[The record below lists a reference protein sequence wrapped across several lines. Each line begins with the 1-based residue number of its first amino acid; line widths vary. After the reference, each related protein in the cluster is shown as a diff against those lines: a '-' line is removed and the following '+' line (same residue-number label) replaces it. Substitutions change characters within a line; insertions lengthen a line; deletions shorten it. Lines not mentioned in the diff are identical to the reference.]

1 MAEKDESN
9 KLTNPFTVLFSK
21 FTQVI
26 NLPLPLPFLPQAKKD
41 VVKVETEKKAV
52 VRGGEVVEVS
62 KSATVTFPDG
72 RKQTVA
78 PLKVESEVAEHET
91 NPVVLWQV
99 YVIGGFFVLKW
110 AWGRWNEHKERKK
123 SSNDDQPSS
132 SPTTDE
138 GN

>member
-26 NLPLPLPFLPQAKKD
+26 NLPLQLPFLPKKD
-41 VVKVETEKKAV
+41 AVKVETEKKAV
-52 VRGGEVVEVS
+52 VRGGEVVEVT
-62 KSATVTFPDG
+62 KTATVTFPDG

-91 NPVVLWQV
+91 NPAVLWQV
-99 YVIGGFFVLKW
+99 YGC
-110 AWGRWNEHKERKK
+110 
-123 SSNDDQPSS
+123 
-132 SPTTDE
+132 
-138 GN
+138 